1 MDDQNRY
8 SSIVENVPDGIY
20 ILSQDRFEYVNPAFE
35 RITGIRREDLEELGL
50 GFLEMIHPDDRWIL
64 WERRKARME
73 GKSIPPVYQ
82 LRIFQKDGTLVRI
95 ELNNVPL
102 SGRTGSVLGVVRD
115 ITGRKQPGKTLP
127 GNEFEFRALLD
138 RANNGI
144 LILQDGIIRYA
155 NPYMETLCG
164 HPNEETIGSPFRALI
179 FGDDLDATT
188 GFFRGEA
195 PGDAMIASRE
205 AVLRHK
211 LGHRVPIDLSADTI
225 SFLGKKALLVIIHD
239 ITRHKDTESQLK
251 ITLERLRNA
260 MSGTIRTIGKI
271 VESKDPYTASHQRR
285 VADLGRAIAASLG
298 LPASQ
303 IDAIYM
309 AGQLHDLGK
318 IGVPAEL
325 LTKPTAITE
334 TEFQLIKAH
343 SEVAHDILKTIDF
356 PWPIARIILQHH
368 ERLDGSGYPGGLKAG
383 EILAEAK
390 ILAVADVVE
399 AMISDRPYRPARS
412 LDEALA
418 EISSNR
424 EILYDG
430 RAADACI
437 DLFRKKGYK
446 IALAE
451 PEFHGE

>member
-1 MDDQNRY
+1 MDDRNRY

-20 ILSQDRFEYVNPAFE
+20 ILSQDQFEYVNPAFE
-35 RITGIRREDLEELGL
+35 RITGFRREDLKELGL
-50 GFLEMIHPDDRWIL
+50 GFLETVHPDDRWIL

-73 GKSIPPVYQ
+73 GKPIPPVYQ

-95 ELNNVPL
+95 ELNAIPL
-102 SGRTGSVLGVVRD
+102 PGRPGSVLGVIRD
-115 ITGRKQPGKTLP
+115 ISKRKQADEPLLGLGSEFQRLVERANEGLLIVQDGVILYANAFVGRLCNRPVNKIVGSPLNAILAGEGPGRTAD
-127 GNEFEFRALLD
+127 ALLS
-138 RANNGI
+138 AAPGESE
-144 LILQDGIIRYA
+144 A
-155 NPYMETLCG
+155 A
-164 HPNEETIGSPFRALI
+164 F
-179 FGDDLDATT
+179 
-188 GFFRGEA
+188 GEA
-195 PGDAMIASRE
+195 ALLRSDGR
-205 AVLRHK
+205 AVHVDIS
-211 LGHRVPIDLSADTI
+211 HDTFAFQGNRA
-225 SFLGKKALLVIIHD
+225 SFLIIHD

-260 MSGTIRTIGKI
+260 MSGTIRAIGKI

-285 VADLGRAIAASLG
+285 VADLGRAIAASLD

-343 SEVAHDILKTIDF
+343 PEVAYNILKTIDF

-368 ERLDGSGYPGGLKAG
+368 ERLDGSGYPGGLKGG

-430 RAADACI
+430 RAADVCI

>member
-1 MDDQNRY
+1 MDDRNRY
-8 SSIVENVPDGIY
+8 SSIVDNAPDGIY
-20 ILSQDRFEYVNPAFE
+20 ILSQDQFEYVNPAFE
-35 RITGIRREDLEELGL
+35 RITGFRGEDLKELGL
-50 GFLEMIHPDDRWIL
+50 GFLETVHPDDRWIL
-64 WERRKARME
+64 WERRKARRE
-73 GKSIPPVYQ
+73 GKAIPPVYQ
-82 LRIFQKDGTLVRI
+82 LRIFQKDGTLVRV
-95 ELNNVPL
+95 ELNSVPL
-102 SGRTGSVLGVVRD
+102 PGRPGSVLGVIRD
-115 ITGRKQPGKTLP
+115 ISKRAQADESLWGLDS
-127 GNEFEFRALLD
+127 EFRKLVE
-138 RANNGI
+138 RANEGLLVIQGGVI
-144 LILQDGIIRYA
+144 LFA
-155 NPYMETLCG
+155 NAFIGRLCHRPVKEIVG
-164 HPNEETIGSPFRALI
+164 LPFRAIL
-179 FGDDLDATT
+179 A
-188 GFFRGEA
+188 GEDPDGTA
-195 PGDAMIASRE
+195 DS
-205 AVLRHK
+205 L
-211 LGHRVPIDLSADTI
+211 LSAAPEKPEAISCEIVLLRSDGRAVHVDISHDTFTFHGNRA
-225 SFLGKKALLVIIHD
+225 SYLIIHD
-239 ITRHKDTESQLK
+239 NSRHKDTESQLT

-260 MSGTIRTIGKI
+260 ISGTIRTIGKI

-285 VADLGRAIAASLG
+285 VADLGRAIAASLD

-343 SEVAHDILKTIDF
+343 PQVAHDILKTIDF

-368 ERLDGSGYPGGLKAG
+368 ERIDGSGYPGGLRAA

-399 AMISDRPYRPARS
+399 AMISDRPYRAARS
-412 LDEALA
+412 LEDALA

-437 DLFRKKGYK
+437 DLFRKKGYR